1 MVQAAVLGGQFF
13 DLFSLFDDSGVAS
26 KVGVS
31 WSYVADALVVALSLV
46 FIDVWLIFVSFRL
59 YDEPDILPY
68 QNPSICPINADVKHL
83 GVAGCGGVMKAKS
96 DFLDGFHGGAGS
108 KPTLRFGRTINGLA
122 GRRGRAPDVGA
133 NSNRRRRTACYVSI
147 AGAKANER

>member
-1 MVQAAVLGGQFF
+1 M
-13 DLFSLFDDSGVAS
+13 
-26 KVGVS
+26 
-31 WSYVADALVVALSLV
+31 
-46 FIDVWLIFVSFRL
+46 
-59 YDEPDILPY
+59 E
-68 QNPSICPINADVKHL
+68 
-83 GVAGCGGVMKAKS
+83 AKS

-147 AGAKANER
+147 AGARATEREEGVAVGQSGRRVYVLPLIPP